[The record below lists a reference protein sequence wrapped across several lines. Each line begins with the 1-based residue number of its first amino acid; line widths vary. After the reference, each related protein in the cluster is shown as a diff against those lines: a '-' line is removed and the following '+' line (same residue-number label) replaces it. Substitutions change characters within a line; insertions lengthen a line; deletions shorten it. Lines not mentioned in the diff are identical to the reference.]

1 MEKTELTPREAS
13 RKLRVSLY
21 FVYQL
26 LWSGKLPGKK
36 VGKSWAI
43 PKDAIDARLNERTKR

>member
-1 MEKTELTPREAS
+1 MEKTTGFTPRAAAQ
-13 RKLRVSLY
+13 KLGVSLY

-36 VGKSWAI
+36 VGKGWRI
-43 PKDAIDARLNERTKR
+43 PAEAVEARLKQRGA